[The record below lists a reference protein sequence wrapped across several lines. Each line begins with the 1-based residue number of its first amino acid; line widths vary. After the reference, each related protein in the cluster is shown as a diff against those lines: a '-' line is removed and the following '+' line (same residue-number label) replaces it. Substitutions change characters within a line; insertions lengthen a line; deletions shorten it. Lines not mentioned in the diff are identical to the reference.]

1 MNANTGKEDGN
12 GIHALKSR
20 NYNGK
25 KENTAIPMVVTS
37 NDTVGLFSLRNPS
50 SFYCTAEIPDWTPDA
65 PVGPIFQTE
74 QSLGKHAIS
83 PSVDLQIENAPH
95 SQNQHEIM
103 HLPVKNHRIPTRL
116 VPGPRTGG
124 PAQTVSAPP
133 ATSTVTEITDR
144 SRKAKGKEVV
154 VDQPQQWAPVRSRA
168 QHRRGVDIS
177 TSAGPA
183 TSLAGHSGGSRFGV
197 LADPTLDIVQCS
209 TVVSSTTLV
218 STISQTQQTVGP
230 DSRHVGPTI
239 NFSHSIHMGP
249 SLEAPLPAGPSHL
262 STAPSY
268 ISSLL
273 PTPILS
279 VSQSL
284 DVSRPVD
291 PAISHVGPTT
301 DLLQTSAFA
310 YDYSLHDRL
319 LTIAGPTGILPLAV
333 DHYAESRSVIDPVYG
348 SSLHDRPAISVGPTS
363 TLAHSEFFDPLL
375 DHMLAAPRAEHE

>member
-1 MNANTGKEDGN
+1 MEM
-12 GIHALKSR
+12 SR
-20 NYNGK
+20 S
-25 KENTAIPMVVTS
+25 A
-37 NDTVGLFSLRNPS
+37 
-50 SFYCTAEIPDWTPDA
+50 
-65 PVGPIFQTE
+65 
-74 QSLGKHAIS
+74 
-83 PSVDLQIENAPH
+83 
-95 SQNQHEIM
+95 HEVNV
-103 HLPVKNHRIPTRL
+103 PRIL
-116 VPGPRTGG
+116 
-124 PAQTVSAPP
+124 S
-133 ATSTVTEITDR
+133 
-144 SRKAKGKEVV
+144 
-154 VDQPQQWAPVRSRA
+154 
-168 QHRRGVDIS
+168 
-177 TSAGPA
+177 
-183 TSLAGHSGGSRFGV
+183 HSGGSRFGV

-239 NFSHSIHMGP
+239 DFSHSIHIGP

-273 PTPILS
+273 PTLILS

-291 PAISHVGPTT
+291 PAIVPSSHVGPTT

-319 LTIAGPTGILPLAV
+319 LTIASPTGSLPLAV

-348 SSLHDRPAISVGPTS
+348 SSLHDRPAISMGPTTNACIKAS
-363 TLAHSEFFDPLL
+363 IVIGVPVLLPDPSG
-375 DHMLAAPRAEHE
+375 RASDVFS

>member
-1 MNANTGKEDGN
+1 M
-12 GIHALKSR
+12 S
-20 NYNGK
+20 
-25 KENTAIPMVVTS
+25 
-37 NDTVGLFSLRNPS
+37 
-50 SFYCTAEIPDWTPDA
+50 
-65 PVGPIFQTE
+65 
-74 QSLGKHAIS
+74 
-83 PSVDLQIENAPH
+83 
-95 SQNQHEIM
+95 
-103 HLPVKNHRIPTRL
+103 
-116 VPGPRTGG
+116 
-124 PAQTVSAPP
+124 SAPTFGSLSECSCERVLP
-133 ATSTVTEITDR
+133 SEL
-144 SRKAKGKEVV
+144 EVGCK
-154 VDQPQQWAPVRSRA
+154 PSMLAA
-168 QHRRGVDIS
+168 LLIS
-177 TSAGPA
+177 
-183 TSLAGHSGGSRFGV
+183 GHSGGSRFGV

-239 NFSHSIHMGP
+239 DFSHSIHMGP

-284 DVSRPVD
+284 DVSRLVD
-291 PAISHVGPTT
+291 PAISHVGPTS

-319 LTIAGPTGILPLAV
+319 LTIAGPTGSLPLAV

-348 SSLHDRPAISVGPTS
+348 SSLHDRLAISVGPTS

-375 DHMLAAPRAEHE
+375 DHMLAAPRAGVLPATCGVRMSWRSSLGSVLTRQGQSRPICVTYVNKGLALVNDKTDAVELGELEREIETETLQMEE

>member
-1 MNANTGKEDGN
+1 MA
-12 GIHALKSR
+12 A
-20 NYNGK
+20 K
-25 KENTAIPMVVTS
+25 KESFFLMALPPTKPPDPPPSLPENNTIDGGNTSPTTSTTEIRHIAADLGQNKSVLHWESRGMHPNALNSTSYDQNLDMGPSPMISEAPKTPRMVSPTS
-37 NDTVGLFSLRNPS
+37 NLTGIKTLENVQQISIRD
-50 SFYCTAEIPDWTPDA
+50 
-65 PVGPIFQTE
+65 PVGPT
-74 QSLGKHAIS
+74 K
-83 PSVDLQIENAPH
+83 
-95 SQNQHEIM
+95 
-103 HLPVKNHRIPTRL
+103 
-116 VPGPRTGG
+116 
-124 PAQTVSAPP
+124 
-133 ATSTVTEITDR
+133 
-144 SRKAKGKEVV
+144 
-154 VDQPQQWAPVRSRA
+154 
-168 QHRRGVDIS
+168 
-177 TSAGPA
+177 
-183 TSLAGHSGGSRFGV
+183 
-197 LADPTLDIVQCS
+197 
-209 TVVSSTTLV
+209 
-218 STISQTQQTVGP
+218 TQQTVGP

-239 NFSHSIHMGP
+239 DFSHSIHMGP

-284 DVSRPVD
+284 DVSRLVD

-375 DHMLAAPRAEHE
+375 DHMLAAPRAGTFSVLAPAFPLTNSPAFPLTNAPFILGPPPMLSTIQPGMPTMPWLCATPNTLGTIGFIFNINT

>member
-1 MNANTGKEDGN
+1 MALPPTKPPDPPPSLPENNTIDGGN
-12 GIHALKSR
+12 TSPTTSTTEIRHIAADLGQNKSVLHWKSR
-20 NYNGK
+20 GTHPNALNSTSYDQNLDMGPS
-25 KENTAIPMVVTS
+25 PMILEAPKTPRMVSPTS
-37 NDTVGLFSLRNPS
+37 NLTGINTLENVQQISIRDPVGPTKLHAPDPQLGNV
-50 SFYCTAEIPDWTPDA
+50 IPTTRPKFQPDPTPDA

-74 QSLGKHAIS
+74 QSLGKQAIS
-83 PSVDLQIENAPH
+83 PS
-95 SQNQHEIM
+95 
-103 HLPVKNHRIPTRL
+103 
-116 VPGPRTGG
+116 
-124 PAQTVSAPP
+124 
-133 ATSTVTEITDR
+133 
-144 SRKAKGKEVV
+144 
-154 VDQPQQWAPVRSRA
+154 
-168 QHRRGVDIS
+168 
-177 TSAGPA
+177 
-183 TSLAGHSGGSRFGV
+183 
-197 LADPTLDIVQCS
+197 
-209 TVVSSTTLV
+209 
-218 STISQTQQTVGP
+218 TQQTVGP

-239 NFSHSIHMGP
+239 DFSHSIHMGP

-291 PAISHVGPTT
+291 PAISHVGPTS
-301 DLLQTSAFA
+301 DILQTSAFA

-319 LTIAGPTGILPLAV
+319 LTIAGPTGSLPLAV

-375 DHMLAAPRAEHE
+375 DHMLAAPRAGNKVISKSITDIEKLNRL

>member
-1 MNANTGKEDGN
+1 MALPPTKPPDPPPSLPKNNTIDGGNTSPTTSTTEIRHIATDLGQNKSVLHWESRGTHPNALNSTSYDQNLDMGP
-12 GIHALKSR
+12 S
-20 NYNGK
+20 
-25 KENTAIPMVVTS
+25 PMISEAPKTPRMVSPTS
-37 NDTVGLFSLRNPS
+37 NLTGINTLENVQQISIRDPVGPTKLHAPDPQLGNV
-50 SFYCTAEIPDWTPDA
+50 IPTTRPKFQPDPTPDA

-95 SQNQHEIM
+95 SQNQHEII
-103 HLPVKNHRIPTRL
+103 HLP
-116 VPGPRTGG
+116 
-124 PAQTVSAPP
+124 
-133 ATSTVTEITDR
+133 
-144 SRKAKGKEVV
+144 
-154 VDQPQQWAPVRSRA
+154 
-168 QHRRGVDIS
+168 
-177 TSAGPA
+177 
-183 TSLAGHSGGSRFGV
+183 
-197 LADPTLDIVQCS
+197 
-209 TVVSSTTLV
+209 
-218 STISQTQQTVGP
+218 TQQTVGP

-239 NFSHSIHMGP
+239 DYSHSIHMGP

-262 STAPSY
+262 STVPSY

-279 VSQSL
+279 VCQSL

-291 PAISHVGPTT
+291 PAISHVGPTS

-319 LTIAGPTGILPLAV
+319 LTIAGPTGSLPLAM

-375 DHMLAAPRAEHE
+375 DHMLATPRAGMTCGKIIDM

>member
-1 MNANTGKEDGN
+1 
-12 GIHALKSR
+12 
-20 NYNGK
+20 
-25 KENTAIPMVVTS
+25 
-37 NDTVGLFSLRNPS
+37 
-50 SFYCTAEIPDWTPDA
+50 
-65 PVGPIFQTE
+65 
-74 QSLGKHAIS
+74 
-83 PSVDLQIENAPH
+83 
-95 SQNQHEIM
+95 
-103 HLPVKNHRIPTRL
+103 
-116 VPGPRTGG
+116 
-124 PAQTVSAPP
+124 
-133 ATSTVTEITDR
+133 
-144 SRKAKGKEVV
+144 
-154 VDQPQQWAPVRSRA
+154 
-168 QHRRGVDIS
+168 
-177 TSAGPA
+177 
-183 TSLAGHSGGSRFGV
+183 
-197 LADPTLDIVQCS
+197 
-209 TVVSSTTLV
+209 
-218 STISQTQQTVGP
+218 
-230 DSRHVGPTI
+230 
-239 NFSHSIHMGP
+239 MGP

-375 DHMLAAPRAEHE
+375 DHMLAAPRAGCSRAGVSSYQLAGVSSYQRAFYSRTATDVIDNSTRDATMPWLCATPNTLGTIGFIFNINT

>member
-1 MNANTGKEDGN
+1 MGP
-12 GIHALKSR
+12 S
-20 NYNGK
+20 
-25 KENTAIPMVVTS
+25 PMISEAPKTPRMVFSTS
-37 NDTVGLFSLRNPS
+37 NLTGINTLENVQQISIRDPMGPTKLH
-50 SFYCTAEIPDWTPDA
+50 APD
-65 PVGPIFQTE
+65 
-74 QSLGKHAIS
+74 
-83 PSVDLQIENAPH
+83 
-95 SQNQHEIM
+95 
-103 HLPVKNHRIPTRL
+103 
-116 VPGPRTGG
+116 
-124 PAQTVSAPP
+124 
-133 ATSTVTEITDR
+133 
-144 SRKAKGKEVV
+144 
-154 VDQPQQWAPVRSRA
+154 PQ
-168 QHRRGVDIS
+168 
-177 TSAGPA
+177 
-183 TSLAGHSGGSRFGV
+183 LGHSGGSRFGV

-209 TVVSSTTLV
+209 IVVSSTTLV

-239 NFSHSIHMGP
+239 DFSHSIHMGP
-249 SLEAPLPAGPSHL
+249 SLEAPLPVGPSHL

-284 DVSRPVD
+284 DVSQPVD
-291 PAISHVGPTT
+291 PAISHVDPTT

-319 LTIAGPTGILPLAV
+319 LTIVGPTGSLPLAV

-375 DHMLAAPRAEHE
+375 DHMLAAPRAGIGDNIWTYGDDVIILNRRMQCVEVRCGQTPWRVSRTCRDSNDA